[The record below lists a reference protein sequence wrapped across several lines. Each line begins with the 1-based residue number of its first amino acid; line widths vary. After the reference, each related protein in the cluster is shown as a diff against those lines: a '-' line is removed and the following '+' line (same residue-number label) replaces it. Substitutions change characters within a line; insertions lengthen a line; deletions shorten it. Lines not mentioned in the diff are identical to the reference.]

1 MTLGILHMD
10 YFFVLYHFIYLMA
23 QLAPHWWSMFFTQQT
38 SYLPYILL
46 ISTLWYI
53 GIYTVDILLYSLHFT
68 KYIIPFLPLLLIH
81 PRVFTWVLQPE
92 LLLKVITSF
101 VLFLEQRTAYIRLSY
116 CYLQYKGTT
125 IFRTIG
131 SSMWWSVLVHRPSQ
145 LCI

>member
-1 MTLGILHMD
+1 
-10 YFFVLYHFIYLMA
+10 
-23 QLAPHWWSMFFTQQT
+23 MFFTQQT

-92 LLLKVITSF
+92 LLLKVVTQATIYTIIVKTLNLTVEYVF
-101 VLFLEQRTAYIRLSY
+101 QLEAYI
-116 CYLQYKGTT
+116 
-125 IFRTIG
+125 
-131 SSMWWSVLVHRPSQ
+131 
-145 LCI
+145 